1 MATITYTLTD
11 EQLAEM
17 LLALDYHRGT
27 PNLRPESTE
36 QQSATEADLKAWGLG
51 HFQAMVQKY
60 RESVINAANPV
71 DKTAVA
77 S

>member
-17 LLALDYHRGT
+17 LLALDHHRSGED
-27 PNLRPESTE
+27 P
-36 QQSATEADLKAWGLG
+36 ATEADLKAWGLG
-51 HFQAMVQKY
+51 HFQGMVQKY

-71 DKTAVA
+71 DTEAVA

>member
-17 LLALDYHRGT
+17 LLALDHHQGT
-27 PNLRPESTE
+27 EAP
-36 QQSATEADLKAWGLG
+36 ATEADLKAWGLG
-51 HFQAMVQKY
+51 HFQGMVQNY
-60 RESVINAANPV
+60 RASVINAANPV
-71 DKTAVA
+71 GTGAVA

>member
-17 LLALDYHRGT
+17 LLALDHHRSGED
-27 PNLRPESTE
+27 P
-36 QQSATEADLKAWGLG
+36 ATEADLKAWGLK
-51 HFQAMVQKY
+51 HFQGMVQNY
-60 RESVINAANPV
+60 RASVINAANPV
-71 DKTAVA
+71 GTGAVA

>member
-17 LLALDYHRGT
+17 LLALDHHQG
-27 PNLRPESTE
+27 
-36 QQSATEADLKAWGLG
+36 TEAGTADAAAVKVWGLR
-51 HFQAMVQKY
+51 HFQAMVQNY
-60 RESVINAANPV
+60 RASVINAANPV
-71 DKTAVA
+71 GTGAVA

>member
-17 LLALDYHRGT
+17 LLALDHHRSGED
-27 PNLRPESTE
+27 P
-36 QQSATEADLKAWGLG
+36 ATEADLKAWGLK
-51 HFQAMVQKY
+51 HFQGMVQNY
-60 RESVINAANPV
+60 RESVINIANPV
-71 DKTAVA
+71 STAAAA

>member
-17 LLALDYHRGT
+17 LLALDHHQG
-27 PNLRPESTE
+27 
-36 QQSATEADLKAWGLG
+36 TEAGAADAAAVKAWGLK
-51 HFQAMVQKY
+51 HFQGMVQNY
-60 RESVINAANPV
+60 RASVINAANPV
-71 DKTAVA
+71 GTGAVA

>member
-17 LLALDYHRGT
+17 LLALDHHRGT
-27 PNLRPESTE
+27 DAEP
-36 QQSATEADLKAWGLG
+36 ATEADLKAWGLG
-51 HFQAMVQKY
+51 HFQGMVGKY

-71 DKTAVA
+71 DSTAVA

>member
-17 LLALDYHRGT
+17 LLALDHHRSGED
-27 PNLRPESTE
+27 P
-36 QQSATEADLKAWGLG
+36 ATEADLKAWGLK
-51 HFQAMVQKY
+51 HFQAMVQNY
-60 RESVINAANPV
+60 RASVINAANPV
-71 DKTAVA
+71 GTGAVA